1 MGRFSNLHQYT
12 FNEQLQGRLEETI
25 NMIVITI
32 EQNEN
37 ETPLQSSTASKK
49 KANKG
54 RNKAPQSVTICG
66 QNGVALELKFQ
77 NKDESST
84 KVNVLI
90 EDYDFRR
97 LQISGM
103 NRSQF
108 KLEKCTGKQ
117 RNLLLFEKANACI
130 QLINCILCAINVR
143 TIR

>member
-1 MGRFSNLHQYT
+1 MT
-12 FNEQLQGRLEETI
+12 
-25 NMIVITI
+25 VITI

-37 ETPLQSSTASKK
+37 ETPLQSSTVSKK

-103 NRSQF
+103 NRSHSSW
-108 KLEKCTGKQ
+108 K
-117 RNLLLFEKANACI
+117 NALVSSSIYCC
-130 QLINCILCAINVR
+130 LKKPTLASS
-143 TIR
+143 